1 MASLC
6 DPLSPVDSSLCMQ
19 MRTMNNS
26 SIASVLVECLCT
38 GGLSCALYMSL
49 LISKLFWI
57 RSLGTET
64 SASVKMGCMGRRY
77 EANSIYT
84 GGGGAWEGGGGVV
97 GLFTSTQNSQHTVQ
111 NTEYRI
117 RAKLMSIKLPMN
129 LNHTV
134 NLCLVT
140 IKYKNPSW
148 TNITV
153 PQKYVFDFKE
163 YIFSINTFTYHRLE
177 YISWK
182 YICLLEIWI
191 TWFQKE
197 LATPRFKI
205 PHMNFHKEILV
216 PFRKIL
222 VPFRTTKDCH
232 SCRSLF
238 LVWHMCT
245 SSCVLSTEILTWT
258 ALWGHSAS
266 ALMVQ
271 WQNTCMWYRGAWVH
285 IQVVMFTTF
294 SLWHPMEP
302 RFKSGFHN
310 SFWDYVVPDRI
321 TWMTLELYEW
331 NLGTS
336 FG

>member
-1 MASLC
+1 MC
-6 DPLSPVDSSLCMQ
+6 
-19 MRTMNNS
+19 
-26 SIASVLVECLCT
+26 
-38 GGLSCALYMSL
+38 GLEY
-49 LISKLFWI
+49 I
-57 RSLGTET
+57 R
-64 SASVKMGCMGRRY
+64 
-77 EANSIYT
+77 
-84 GGGGAWEGGGGVV
+84 VV
-97 GLFTSTQNSQHTVQ
+97 
-111 NTEYRI
+111 Y
-117 RAKLMSIKLPMN
+117 
-129 LNHTV
+129 TV
-134 NLCLVT
+134 NLCLIT
-140 IKYKNPSW
+140 IKYKNPSC

-163 YIFSINTFTYHRLE
+163 YIFPINTFTFHRLE
-177 YISWK
+177 NISWK

-191 TWFQKE
+191 AWFQKE

-205 PHMNFHKEILV
+205 PHMNFKKEILV

-238 LVWHMCT
+238 LVWHMCFLNWDLDMESFVGT
-245 SSCVLSTEILTWT
+245 LCIIFDGPVAKYLHVMQGGLSS
-258 ALWGHSAS
+258 
-266 ALMVQ
+266 
-271 WQNTCMWYRGAWVH
+271 NT
-285 IQVVMFTTF
+285 VMFTTF
-294 SLWHPMEP
+294 SLWHSWEP